1 MKEVNLND
9 KPLTDVVK
17 NITSILGIPKASS
30 TDDRKGFFIERTS
43 PDGNYYHVIILKKS
57 VDPNTR
63 VATYSAETDEGT
75 VNPRHSSRSFRF
87 KDQKEMKV
95 FFPNV
100 LIGEE
105 KKILFEV
112 FDAQSIK
119 KQFEIRRDSYTTSI
133 PSPKKENLQRK
144 TEIYKPGDIIFR
156 DGDSGDEMFIIQKG
170 KVGIFKNAPT
180 GEVQLA
186 ELGVGSFFG
195 EMALM
200 GNPKRSAAAKAL
212 TDLELLVINKE
223 LFEFQLNKIPSW
235 FVTLFKTTIDRLR
248 HANEMIKA
256 LQKQI
261 PLQKVKS
268 EDIAKQRIQMKA
280 AAEEKTAKER
290 ENAKAKE
297 EAAQKPEAPPE
308 KTAVTQEAEI
318 SEEARAEKNEASAPL
333 PEESEKATGLPS
345 DMPSLD

>member
-9 KPLTDVVK
+9 KPLSDVIR
-17 NITSILGIPKASS
+17 NITSILGIPKAPS

-43 PDGNYYHVIILKKS
+43 PDGLYYHVMILKKL

-63 VATYSAETDEGT
+63 EATYSAETDEGT
-75 VNPRHSSRSFRF
+75 VNPRHSTKTFRF
-87 KDQKEMKV
+87 KDLKEMRI

-112 FDAQSIK
+112 LDSQSIK
-119 KQFEIRRDSYTTSI
+119 KQFEVRRDSFTTTI
-133 PSPKKENLQRK
+133 PSPKKENLQK
-144 TEIYKPGDIIFR
+144 KVEVHKPGDIIFR
-156 DGDSGDEMFIIQKG
+156 DGDTGEEMFIIQKG
-170 KVGIFKNAPT
+170 KVGIFKNTPN

-186 ELGVGSFFG
+186 ELAVGSFFG

-256 LQKQI
+256 LQKQLQ
-261 PLQKVKS
+261 PQKVKS
-268 EDIAKQRIQMKA
+268 EDIAKQRMQMKV
-280 AAEEKTAKER
+280 AAEEKSAKER
-290 ENAKAKE
+290 ENIKAGE
-297 EAAQKPEAPPE
+297 EAAQKPNPE
-308 KTAVTQEAEI
+308 PQKTTLKKEPE
-318 SEEARAEKNEASAPL
+318 SGEEATVPSAG
-333 PEESEKATGLPS
+333 ESGKDSGLPS
-345 DMPSLD
+345 DMPPLD